1 MRIGEL
7 AHKSGV
13 STRALRYYEEQGLLE
28 SDRTFSGQ
36 RVYPDSAVDRVL
48 LIQQLYTAGLSSRL
62 IKPLLPGIDAK
73 VIGPELMQCLISERA
88 NITQR
93 TADLQEA
100 GRRLDL
106 LIDLAQNP
114 DPHNCPDTLAAS
126 PRRDVR
132 AVSPRTR

>member
-36 RVYPDSAVDRVL
+36 RVYPESAIDRVL

-62 IKPLLPGIDAK
+62 IKPLLPSIDAQD
-73 VIGPELMQCLISERA
+73 IGPELMQCLISERA
-88 NITQR
+88 NIARR

-100 GRRLDL
+100 GRRLDF
-106 LIDLAQNP
+106 LIDLSQNP
-114 DPHNCPDTLAAS
+114 DAHRCPASLAERPA
-126 PRRDVR
+126 
-132 AVSPRTR
+132 

>member
-36 RVYPDSAVDRVL
+36 RIYPDSAVDRVL

-62 IKPLLPGIDAK
+62 IKPLLPRIDAQD
-73 VIGPELMQCLISERA
+73 IGPELMQCLISERA
-88 NITQR
+88 NIAQR

-100 GRRLDL
+100 GRRLDY
-106 LIDLAQNP
+106 LIDLSQHP
-114 DPHNCPDTLAAS
+114 ERHHCPTTLAERPA
-126 PRRDVR
+126 
-132 AVSPRTR
+132 